1 MSLSLIFFYELLE
14 LVQQICEKQFQEQF
28 LLLPFWD
35 RGRLLMLTDTTAHR
49 NFDEHSLFIA
59 KSPITKKRVF

>member
-1 MSLSLIFFYELLE
+1 MSLSLIFFYELL
-14 LVQQICEKQFQEQF
+14 VQQICEKPFQEQF
-28 LLLPFWD
+28 LLFPFWD

-49 NFDEHSLFIA
+49 NFDELSLFIA